1 MMISVM
7 KRLCLAMTLASLAAS
22 AQAAWDKI
30 GESDDGMVVYADA
43 ATIQTS
49 GGMVKMWALLDYKAA
64 EKTDAGKPYSS
75 AKLLHDYDCKVE
87 RARTRYFTLHSGK
100 MGAGSLVYSEV
111 RANSEWLPAQTTII
125 GESLWKIA
133 CGKK

>member
-7 KRLCLAMTLASLAAS
+7 KRLCLGMALALLAAG
-22 AQAAWDKI
+22 AHAAWDKI
-30 GESDDGMVVYADA
+30 GESDDGMVVYADPS
-43 ATIQTS
+43 TIQTS
-49 GGMVKMWALLDYKAA
+49 GGVIKMWALLDYKKP
-64 EKTDAGKPYSS
+64 EKTDTDKPYSS
-75 AKLLHDYDCKVE
+75 AKLLHDYDCKAE

-111 RANSEWLPAQTTII
+111 RANSEWLPAQSTII